1 MHWRPLATFGI
12 LTLVATVGV
21 PYVTCDA
28 DEPAANVSAVEAN
41 TPNELSYR
49 QSIAVALNYCRA
61 SFHRIKTAPT
71 VSVLKQEEEKILNN
85 LNLNGIADED
95 VIKLYSSVL
104 DEIGQIHLADRER
117 EIFQDKYKYAIRQRM
132 AVNAFAFG
140 TQLATAQVGSAIR
153 TGADSWW
160 DYRSNEMNRDVEIW
174 KVEKTRMNEVVSK
187 SSRFLDT
194 FWKLA
199 QKNDIPDR
207 WLVRGD
213 DLDKLELAIREPKP
227 EVRLRVLQRME
238 PFMEYYPPYWYYVGR
253 TQQSLGQLFAAAKT
267 YEHLALLG
275 TKHFRKDDMLA
286 AALSNRAIIQE
297 YLGQPGSSV
306 TARRALTYSTEV
318 PEANLICAGVLE
330 RNGYKAEA
338 EDAILRNID
347 VDLER
352 SQSMVTLL
360 SLYYRHD
367 YTDKLI
373 ARLSDAETV
382 REVPIPVLVQCAAK
396 IGNERM
402 PQAVSTHL
410 ASSLNLYPRFSF
422 GKDDLVL
429 VAMPT
434 WHLHDAQVTLSWKGQ
449 KWQQPQFETRGQV
462 HQARFAGIL
471 DLGHPF
477 SPGSE
482 LSQVEVSLKY
492 PDTPEITIQLQQGVK
507 IAAEPAKTVVAND
520 RSSSSNEA
528 NTATVA
534 SSRKTTPG
542 FRLTSLAVGETKV
555 ELIPHATAS
564 EVESSD
570 AANEHPDAESP
581 ATNVVPPEPAAKSA
595 SAVTPSDS
603 ALIQLKGI
611 VVD

>member
-1 MHWRPLATFGI
+1 MHWRCLITLGLLFITATAG
-12 LTLVATVGV
+12 T
-21 PYVTCDA
+21 PYVAPVVCRA
-28 DEPAANVSAVEAN
+28 DEPAANA
-41 TPNELSYR
+41 TPELSHR

-61 SFHRIKTAPT
+61 SFHRIKNAPS
-71 VSVLKQEEEKILNN
+71 VAVLKQEEEKILNN

-104 DEIGQIHLADRER
+104 DEIGQIQLADRER
-117 EIFQDKYKYAIRQRM
+117 ELFQEKYKYAIRQRM
-132 AVNAFAFG
+132 AVNAVAFG

-160 DYRSNEMNRDVEIW
+160 DYRSNEMNRDIEIW
-174 KVEKTRMNEVVSK
+174 RVEKTRMNEVVSK

-213 DLDKLELAIREPKP
+213 DLDKLELAIREPKA

-238 PFMEYYPPYWYYVGR
+238 PFMECYPPYWYYVGR

-267 YEHLALLG
+267 YEHLAFLG

-297 YLGQPGSSV
+297 YLGQPGSSA

-318 PEANLICAGVLE
+318 PQANLMCAGVLE
-330 RNGYKAEA
+330 RDGFTEEA

-352 SQSMVTLL
+352 PQSMVTLL
-360 SLYYRHD
+360 AMYYRND
-367 YTDKLI
+367 NTEKMI

-382 REVPIPVLVQCAAK
+382 RDVPIPVLVQCAAK

-402 PQAVSTHL
+402 PQAVSHHL

-429 VAMPT
+429 VAMPS
-434 WHLHDAQVTLSWKGQ
+434 WQLHDAQVTLSWKGQ
-449 KWQQPQFETRGQV
+449 KWKQPQLEHRGQL

-477 SPGSE
+477 SQSNE

-492 PDTPEITIQLQQGVK
+492 PHTPEITIHLQQGVT
-507 IAAEPAKTVVAND
+507 IAEQPANAVAVKDRPPSANEPN
-520 RSSSSNEA
+520 
-528 NTATVA
+528 VA
-534 SSRKTTPG
+534 SVSSRQMTPG
-542 FRLTSLAVGETKV
+542 FRLTSLAVGETQV
-555 ELIPHATAS
+555 ELVPHVTSEEDDVPADENLESGTTAT
-564 EVESSD
+564 D
-570 AANEHPDAESP
+570 
-581 ATNVVPPEPAAKSA
+581 VVPPEPASKSA
-595 SAVTPSDS
+595 SAETRLESG
-603 ALIQLKGI
+603 LIQLEGI
-611 VVD
+611 VTEK